1 MSINTVLKYS
11 GKGFA
16 LLRKHSANSIDDFA
30 REGLKGV
37 KLPSG
42 AKTYDAVRVG
52 KNVKGVFTDI
62 FTFRD
67 EMGNMIG
74 RYTQKIDG
82 DDITQTFKTI
92 KNLCEDQADI
102 ADDVIS
108 LIGKNIRGYKRVNG
122 KIVECFDETITKAE
136 TANPIVTK
144 FKRLFTPQKET
155 IRLAEYQHG
164 NSAKFLE
171 NEYRAFRS
179 SRNIYDD
186 EYVTKYVLESSKPS
200 SKEMTELAQNPY
212 LLPLVSPRNKFIN
225 RVVTPIF
232 DERNFV
238 IDPGFKT
245 FKRRS
250 SEAGKFDGVT
260 VYVNKINKQG
270 IPRQREELVTTIGHE
285 AGHAIWDDLASSY
298 DMVKAGV
305 GTYEEFGIT
314 PDKLEAIKKYAKSIK
329 NYIRSEEDFAG
340 YQKQF
345 CERMARAEGM
355 KSRQNYMDLEFNL
368 NDAFQYRHFNQ
379 FYPSKNEGL
388 ESEGLD
394 DILRLFGDMKN
405 LKDLM

>member
-1 MSINTVLKYS
+1 MSVNTILKYS
-11 GKGFA
+11 SKGFA
-16 LLRKHSANSIDDFA
+16 LMRKQLACSIDDFA

-42 AKTYDAVRVG
+42 AKSYDAVRVG

-67 EMGNMIG
+67 EMGNMVG
-74 RYTQKIDG
+74 RYTQKFDG

-92 KNLCEDQADI
+92 KNLCDDQVDI
-102 ADDVIS
+102 GNDVIS
-108 LIGKNIRGYKRVNG
+108 LIGKNARGYKRVNG
-122 KIVECFDETITKAE
+122 KITECFDETITKAE
-136 TANPIVTK
+136 TVNPIVTT
-144 FKRLFTPQKET
+144 FKRLFTPEKET
-155 IRLAEYQHG
+155 IKLAEYQHG

-171 NEYRAFRS
+171 NQYRAFRG
-179 SRNIYDD
+179 SRNVYDD
-186 EYVTKYVLESSKPS
+186 EYVTKYVLESTKAS
-200 SKEMTELAQNPY
+200 SKEMAELASNSY

-232 DERNFV
+232 NERDFV
-238 IDPGFKT
+238 IDPGVKT
-245 FKRRS
+245 FKLRS
-250 SEAGKFDGVT
+250 SKAGKFDGLT
-260 VYVNKINKQG
+260 IHVNKINKQG
-270 IPRQREELVTTIGHE
+270 LPRQREELVTTIGHE
-285 AGHAIWDDLASSY
+285 AGHALWDDLASSY

-314 PDKLEAIKKYAKSIK
+314 PDKLDAIKKYAKSMK

-345 CERMARAEGM
+345 CERMARAEGL
-355 KSRQNYMDLEFNL
+355 KSRQNYMDLEYKL
-368 NDAFQYRHFNQ
+368 NDTFPYRHFNQ

-388 ESEGLD
+388 EADGMD
-394 DILRLFGDMKN
+394 DILRLFADMKN